1 MLLLNLTLLLL
12 YGYVYAQF
20 GFFDMFGQQQHQQQ
34 QQQQR
39 PSGASQWASHAESG
53 SSSPFLLFNLSD
65 VLGSQVSCSQYLC
78 PDTHVCVDRAASC
91 PCPQEQDVKC
101 LIPDALDSDGA
112 TLVCVRGANECAEV
126 TRLMRQFSN

>member
-20 GFFDMFGQQQHQQQ
+20 GFFDMFGQQHQQHQQQ
-34 QQQQR
+34 QQ

-53 SSSPFLLFNLSD
+53 SSSGLFLLFNSSD
-65 VLGSQVSCSQYLC
+65 VLGPLVSCSQYLC

-112 TLVCVRGANECAEV
+112 TVVCVRGANECAEV